1 MYSRES
7 FDLTIPEL
15 SRRISPYRAGYLAE
29 DRRRIER
36 GLIDGE
42 LLGVCA
48 TNALELGVDI
58 GDSGRNN
65 FDGLSRAP

>member
-36 GLIDGE
+36 GLMT
-42 LLGVCA
+42 A
-48 TNALELGVDI
+48 SFSA
-58 GDSGRNN
+58 
-65 FDGLSRAP
+65 FAPQMRLNWESTSAIWTQQF